1 MWASSCL
8 AILDPTMRYTEF
20 IDRLLSQEDLLK
32 TLIPTGRLDRDLLE
46 SLRATTDDLL
56 AGGKVPGDPA
66 MFALVRGG
74 LFYALDALPEAHA
87 IFQDAKGDP
96 GAYWHGMLHRR
107 EGDFDNARYWFRR
120 AGVLPFFSEMHSGA
134 CAKSET
140 MARQSNWDPYLFTG
154 QCEQARFGADDLV
167 AEMQAL
173 QRIEFDA
180 IFDYCWR
187 TSTPG

>member
-1 MWASSCL
+1 
-8 AILDPTMRYTEF
+8 MRYSEF
-20 IDRLLSQEDLLK
+20 TDRLLSREDLLK
-32 TLIPTGRLDRDLLE
+32 ILTPTDSLDRDLVR
-46 SLRATTDDLL
+46 SLRESGDAVL
-56 AGGKVPGDPA
+56 AGEKILADA
-66 MFALVRGG
+66 EMFAQVRGG

-87 IFQDAKGDP
+87 FFQESSGDT

-120 AGVLPFFSEMHSGA
+120 AGVLPFFSEMHRNATAHSA
-134 CAKSET
+134 A

-154 QCEQARFGADDLV
+154 QCEQARFGADDI
-167 AEMQAL
+167 AGEMVAL

-187 TSTPG
+187 QSALG

>member
-1 MWASSCL
+1 
-8 AILDPTMRYTEF
+8 MRYSEF
-20 IDRLLSQEDLLK
+20 VDRLLSQEDLLK
-32 TLIPTGRLDRDLLE
+32 RLMPSDPLDRDLVRT
-46 SLRATTDDLL
+46 LRETGDDVL
-56 AGGKVPGDPA
+56 AGEKILADPA

-74 LFYALDALPEAHA
+74 LFYALDALPDAHA
-87 IFQDAKGDP
+87 IFQEAGDDE

-120 AGVLPFFSEMHSGA
+120 AGVLAFFSEAHRNADAHSDD
-134 CAKSET
+134 

-154 QCEQARFGADDLV
+154 QCEQARFGADEL
-167 AEMQAL
+167 AGEMVAL

-187 TSTPG
+187 QSALG